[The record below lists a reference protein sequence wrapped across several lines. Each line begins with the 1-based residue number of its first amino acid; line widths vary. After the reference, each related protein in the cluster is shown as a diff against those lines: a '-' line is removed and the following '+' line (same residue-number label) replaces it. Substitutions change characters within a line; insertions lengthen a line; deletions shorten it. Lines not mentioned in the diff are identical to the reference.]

1 MHARTV
7 LSVSAIAA
15 AMFAGLTSTAIA
27 QSAAAF
33 YKGKTVTLVVPAG
46 SGGSYGRY
54 GQLGKKALEK
64 FMPGTTIVMQF
75 MPGSGGIK
83 ATNYIAN
90 AAARDGSVIFN
101 IIGSA
106 PQNQVFRPKRV
117 HYDVNKIPFIGQ
129 YSPLPSI
136 ISVRADAPATSL
148 EAIKKTEVA
157 LGATGVGSQQFQ
169 IPTLLNVLIGT
180 KFKVISGYK
189 GSRGIFHAI
198 ESKEVH
204 GGLASTVSWAT
215 IKPGWIENKF
225 VIPVFQLGE
234 TAAKGFE
241 GVPLIDDITTN
252 EEYRLMLRAASSSA
266 VMGRSMSAVPG
277 FPKDRLQYLRD
288 AFKKGMHDPE
298 MLALAKKLKLPVNY
312 HSGEELGRTAKK
324 ILATPKPIVD
334 KVKKILNIKG

>member
-15 AMFAGLTSTAIA
+15 AMLAGLTSTAIA

-64 FMPGTTIVMQF
+64 FMPGVTIVMQF
-75 MPGSGGIK
+75 MPGSGGLK

-90 AAARDGSVIFN
+90 AAPRDGSVIFN
-101 IIGSA
+101 IIGTA
-106 PQNQVFRPKRV
+106 TQTQLFRPNKV
-117 HYDVNKIPFIGQ
+117 KFDVNKIPFIGQ

-136 ISVRADAPATSL
+136 ISVRSDAPATSL
-148 EAIKKTEVA
+148 EAIKKTVVT
-157 LGATGVGSQQFQ
+157 LGSTGVASQQSQ
-169 IPTLLNVLIGT
+169 IPTLLNALIGT

-189 GSRGIFHAI
+189 GSRRIFHAI
-198 ESKEVH
+198 ESNEVH

-215 IKPGWIENKF
+215 IKPGWIEKKF
-225 VIPVFQLGE
+225 VIPVFQLGNK
-234 TAAKGFE
+234 AAKGFE
-241 GVPLIDDITTN
+241 GVPLVDDITSN
-252 EEYRLMLRAASSSA
+252 EEHRQMIRAASTGA

-277 FPKDRLQYLRD
+277 FPKDKLQYLRD

-298 MLALAKKLKLPVNY
+298 MLALAKKLRLPVNY
-312 HSGEELGRTAKK
+312 NSGEDLGRTARK
-324 ILATPKPIVD
+324 ILATPKAIVD